1 MQIKSYGCT
10 LNPQK
15 CHFSSPS
22 ILKIRSCLT
31 RTSTSSSTL
40 VELQNSCIYSRTV
53 SMVAPCGCMTRKAVA
68 SETKWTS
75 EVPKSAL
82 GWLFSTTDEVS
93 LRSSTDWD
101 VERAFAILVRSSSSF
116 TFESRT
122 DSSSSAIFDS
132 FCFSLLLI
140 SMNLRWRLRMVS
152 WRTLICFSLSSAS
165 ILCCSLSS
173 DSTFMS
179 RERERVERE
188 SS

>member
-15 CHFSSPS
+15 CHFSSLS
-22 ILKIRSCLT
+22 MLKIRSCLT
-31 RTSTSSSTL
+31 RTSTSSSSLT
-40 VELQNSCIYSRTV
+40 ELKNSWIYSRTV
-53 SMVAPCGCMTRKAVA
+53 SMDAPCGCMTRKAVA

-75 EVPKSAL
+75 EVLKSAL
-82 GWLFSTTDEVS
+82 GRFFSTTEDVS

-101 VERAFAILVRSSSSF
+101 VERAFAILVRSRSSF

-140 SMNLRWRLRMVS
+140 SINLRWRFRIVS
-152 WRTLICFSLSSAS
+152 WRTLICFSLRSAS
-165 ILCCSLSS
+165 ILCCS
-173 DSTFMS
+173 DSILIS
-179 RERERVERE
+179 RERERVDRE